1 MKMNLIILILAFITS
16 CGNTNNTANTDT
28 PASAPIPVDTIP
40 APEDEDATQN
50 MIVGKFTKEDL
61 QQAPF
66 VTWFNQ
72 GYEDYTTSAET
83 MATIKNNISDYE
95 IVGFVGTWCP
105 DSRREIPVFYKVLEE
120 AGYDMSKLT
129 MIGVTRSKSTPE
141 NLEEG
146 YDMHRVPTFI
156 FMKDGKEVN
165 RFVEYAVESTE
176 KDIAKIVSG
185 ADYKNSYAQ

>member
-1 MKMNLIILILAFITS
+1 MNLIILILAFITS

-72 GYEDYTTSAET
+72 GYEDYNPSAET

-95 IVGFVGTWCP
+95 IVGFVGNW
-105 DSRREIPVFYKVLEE
+105 
-120 AGYDMSKLT
+120 
-129 MIGVTRSKSTPE
+129 
-141 NLEEG
+141 
-146 YDMHRVPTFI
+146 
-156 FMKDGKEVN
+156 
-165 RFVEYAVESTE
+165 
-176 KDIAKIVSG
+176 
-185 ADYKNSYAQ
+185 

>member
-1 MKMNLIILILAFITS
+1 MNLFILILAFITS
-16 CGNTNNTANTDT
+16 CGNTNNTANTDSPAAT
-28 PASAPIPVDTIP
+28 PNPVEAIP
-40 APEDEDATQN
+40 APENEDATQN

-129 MIGVTRSKSTPE
+129 MIGVTRSKKSKRRLSEVRALSISSTSGVIS
-141 NLEEG
+141 LC
-146 YDMHRVPTFI
+146 RL
-156 FMKDGKEVN
+156 N
-165 RFVEYAVESTE
+165 RNFA
-176 KDIAKIVSG
+176 G
-185 ADYKNSYAQ
+185 F